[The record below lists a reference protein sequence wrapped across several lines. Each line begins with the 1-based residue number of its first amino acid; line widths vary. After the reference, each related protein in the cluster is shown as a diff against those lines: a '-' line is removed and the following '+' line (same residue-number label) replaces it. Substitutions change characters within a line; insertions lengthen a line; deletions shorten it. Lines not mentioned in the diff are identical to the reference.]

1 MLKLLQGCSPLGAFW
16 FSKFPESLAP
26 ANWAGARRRQRL
38 QARGLLGIGSAS
50 GRY

>member
-1 MLKLLQGCSPLGAFW
+1 MLKLRWGCRSSGAFW
-16 FSKFPESLAP
+16 FSKFPASLAP